1 MKLEIENLSFSYP
14 KGKVLDNLSVSFRE
28 GEFAVLLG
36 RNGAGKTTLM
46 KNLLGLLKPT
56 SGRILIDGINT
67 AEMKNR
73 ERARKLAYIP
83 QESQQSFAYSVFST
97 VLMGTTAAIS
107 TLSTPGKAEEEK
119 AMAALRRFGIEHLK
133 DRAVNAVS
141 GGERQLVLCA
151 RAIAQDA
158 DILLFD
164 EPTSSLDWGNQI
176 RVLESIRSL
185 TEEGYTAIVST
196 HNLEQALNYASRIIL
211 MEDGHIK
218 ADCTPEEMA
227 EGGTMR
233 HFYSVSL
240 EIRNIDG
247 HYICIPEV
255 GNVVD

>member
-1 MKLEIENLSFSYP
+1 MKLEIESLSFSYT
-14 KGKVLDNLSVSFRE
+14 KGKVLDNLSLTFRE

-46 KNLLGLLKPT
+46 KNLLGLLKPS
-56 SGRILIDGINT
+56 SGRILIDGIDT
-67 AEMKNR
+67 SEMKNR

-97 VLMGTTAAIS
+97 VLMGTTASIS

-133 DRAVNAVS
+133 DRAVNAIS

-158 DILLFD
+158 GILLFD

-176 RVLESIRSL
+176 TVLESIKSL

-211 MEDGHIK
+211 MENGHVK
-218 ADCTPEEMA
+218 ADSTPADLAKGEQMK
-227 EGGTMR
+227 
-233 HFYSVSL
+233 HFYSVALTIS
-240 EIRNIDG
+240 NIGG
-247 HYICIPEV
+247 HYICLPEKS
-255 GNVVD
+255 NVVE